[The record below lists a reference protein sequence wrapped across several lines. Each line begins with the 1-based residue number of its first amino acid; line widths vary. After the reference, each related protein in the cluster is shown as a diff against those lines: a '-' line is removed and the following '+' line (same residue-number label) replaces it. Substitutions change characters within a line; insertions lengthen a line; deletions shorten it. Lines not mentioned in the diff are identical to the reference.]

1 MRKIIIS
8 ALLTTASF
16 STMAATI
23 GEVVKTGNGNEY
35 ASVTEVQ
42 LKYFNPKTMCMY
54 GSKFYSEG
62 SIIKTPDGGVK
73 KCEFYFNIS
82 TSKTETNLSW
92 RSY

>member
-35 ASVTEVQ
+35 ASVTESAIKILQ
-42 LKYFNPKTMCMY
+42 
-54 GSKFYSEG
+54 SKNNVY
-62 SIIKTPDGGVK
+62 V
-73 KCEFYFNIS
+73 
-82 TSKTETNLSW
+82 
-92 RSY
+92 

>member
-42 LKYFNPKTMCMY
+42 LKYFNPKQCVCMTRSFTLKDLL
-54 GSKFYSEG
+54 SKPPMVGLKSVNFI
-62 SIIKTPDGGVK
+62 SI
-73 KCEFYFNIS
+73 
-82 TSKTETNLSW
+82 
-92 RSY
+92 

>member
-35 ASVTEVQ
+35 ASVTEC
-42 LKYFNPKTMCMY
+42 N
-54 GSKFYSEG
+54 
-62 SIIKTPDGGVK
+62 
-73 KCEFYFNIS
+73 
-82 TSKTETNLSW
+82 
-92 RSY
+92 